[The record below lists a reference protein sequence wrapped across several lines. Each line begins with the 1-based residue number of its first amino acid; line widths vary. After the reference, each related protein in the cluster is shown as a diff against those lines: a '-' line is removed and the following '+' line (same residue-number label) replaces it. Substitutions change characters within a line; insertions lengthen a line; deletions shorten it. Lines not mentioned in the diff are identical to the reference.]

1 MPDETITQPKNE
13 EETKEMILEF
23 RRTCE
28 IGSAGTYR
36 RMSKCER
43 FRIGEQWDHNIT
55 RRNKFL
61 AKHTL
66 TINRIHPTILQVA
79 GQQVQNP
86 RDLRVVFSKSR
97 ARVRANLLTALAKH
111 TMDTSNSHNVTS
123 FGFENGATTGRGWLG
138 VDVVYDDD
146 PARGDLIITQ
156 HDPFLVGSDPSC
168 KNYDLNHPINGA
180 KYAYVDEWIDKDK
193 LEFEYPKK
201 KDMLRGT
208 SYNNETGSSYFGRL
222 TARLFRGSNSSS
234 GCANDY
240 RTCDY
245 DRNIDDVTFEGNE
258 TDQFKFKYRRTTYW
272 WRLYKKGVYL
282 QRLDEPLEFHMYWKK
297 NDIAAARQIAKQR
310 PDEVRL
316 IENDREGKPL
326 TVPILHKTTMVGD
339 VLLKDI
345 EDPFDGVMLIPL
357 VRFAPY
363 FVNGYE
369 FGVVQNIIGPQEQLN
384 WSRSMFLNIWKKV
397 ANTGWIT
404 NKIMSQRIKAQL
416 KDEGSQDGAIL
427 NETDYGKL
435 RPIEQT
441 PPDQTMLIS
450 AGQAEQDIAQTS
462 NVRLE
467 SPQTD
472 KDRVASAI
480 RLKQAS
486 AFTGSASMFANWDYT
501 FTLLGQIV
509 IEHIRLNGNYTMEE
523 IEAIVDE
530 EDLIDPQLLAEA
542 RQLVVRNFE
551 QQGVNLEPPEPP
563 DIQGISR
570 SFERIAQR
578 QQQTQGGPQEEAGE
592 QQQQQNFDLD
602 SKKEALMQG
611 QLESYESELEA
622 YQQINAE
629 IDNIAMQMARVMLFD
644 EIEKAHE
651 GKLAIKVSM
660 SAMAESMR
668 TIKQLEAFELH
679 KVLVE
684 SGLPGLSR
692 DRLIEA
698 SDPPNKEAI
707 LAEGASAPAAAQS
720 VQGNQR

>member
-1 MPDETITQPKNE
+1 MPNETITQPKNDD
-13 EETKEMILEF
+13 ETKEMLLEF

-111 TMDTSNSHNVTS
+111 TMDTSYSHNVTS

-146 PARGDLIITQ
+146 PARGDLIVNQ
-156 HDPFLVGSDPSC
+156 HDPFMVGIDPSC
-168 KNYDLNHPINGA
+168 KCYDLNHPINGA
-180 KYAYVDEWIDKDK
+180 KYVYVDEWIDKDK
-193 LEFEYPKK
+193 LEAEYPKK
-201 KDMLRGT
+201 KDQLRDV
-208 SYNNETGSSYFGRL
+208 SYHNETGSSYFGRL
-222 TARLFRGSNSSS
+222 TARLFRGSNSSG

-258 TDQFKFKYRRTTYW
+258 TDQFKYKYRRTTYW
-272 WRLYKKGVYL
+272 WRLYKRAVYL

-297 NDIAAARQIAKQR
+297 KDIAAAKLVAEQN
-310 PDEVRL
+310 PEEVRL
-316 IENDREGKPL
+316 IDNDREGKPL
-326 TVPILHKTTMVGD
+326 TVPILHKTVMVGD

-357 VRFAPY
+357 ARFAPY

-397 ANTGWIT
+397 ANTGWIVG
-404 NKIMSQRIKAQL
+404 KILTHRL
-416 KDEGSQDGAIL
+416 KEKLKNEGSEDGAIL
-427 NETDYGKL
+427 SKADYGTL
-435 RPIEQT
+435 DRIDQS
-441 PPDQTMLIS
+441 PPDQTMLLS
-450 AGQAEQDIAQTS
+450 AAQAEQDIAQTS

-486 AFTGSASMFANWDYT
+486 AFTGSAAMFANWDFT
-501 FTLLGQIV
+501 FMLLGQILV
-509 IEHIRLNGNYTMEE
+509 EHIRLNGNYTVEE

-542 RQLVVRNFE
+542 RQLVVQDFE
-551 QQGVNLEPPEPP
+551 QQGINLEPPEPP

-578 QQQTQGGPQEEAGE
+578 QQQPQGGQEGEAGE

-602 SKKEALMQG
+602 NQKEGLMQA
-611 QLESYESELEA
+611 QLESYEQELQA

-629 IDNIAMQMARVMLFD
+629 IDKIAMQMAREMLFD

-651 GKLAIKVSM
+651 GKLALKVSM
-660 SAMAESMR
+660 APMAESMR
-668 TIKQLEAFELH
+668 VIKWLEQKELH
-679 KVLVE
+679 ETLVTT
-684 SGLPGLSR
+684 GIPGLSR
-692 DRLIEA
+692 RSLIEA
-698 SDPPNKEAI
+698 ADPPNKEAI
-707 LAEGASAPAAAQS
+707 LAEGVSAPAVAQT
-720 VQGNQR
+720 VQGNQ